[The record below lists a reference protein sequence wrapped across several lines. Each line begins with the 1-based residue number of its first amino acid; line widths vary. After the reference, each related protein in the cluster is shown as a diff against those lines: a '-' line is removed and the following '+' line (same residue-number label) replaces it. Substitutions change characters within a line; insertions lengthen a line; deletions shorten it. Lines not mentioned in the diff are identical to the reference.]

1 MSGAIHS
8 VFRKIAPGFAID
20 DLRTMQQ
27 TVDASNFNERLGFY
41 LIGSFAGLAVVMVIV
56 GLYGVL
62 SQLVNRRRQ
71 EIGVRMALGATSES
85 ILALILRQG
94 SFLIAVGLGAGILAA
109 LGTSQLI
116 SSFLYGVR
124 PMDVWSYLAT
134 AILLL
139 VIGLL
144 AAAVPAKRAAN
155 IEPMEALRTE

>member
-1 MSGAIHS
+1 
-8 VFRKIAPGFAID
+8 
-20 DLRTMQQ
+20 
-27 TVDASNFNERLGFY
+27 
-41 LIGSFAGLAVVMVIV
+41 MVIV

-109 LGTSQLI
+109 LGSSQLI

-134 AILLL
+134 AILL
-139 VIGLL
+139 GY
-144 AAAVPAKRAAN
+144 RAADGRSSCQARS
-155 IEPMEALRTE
+155 EYRADAGVKDRMEG